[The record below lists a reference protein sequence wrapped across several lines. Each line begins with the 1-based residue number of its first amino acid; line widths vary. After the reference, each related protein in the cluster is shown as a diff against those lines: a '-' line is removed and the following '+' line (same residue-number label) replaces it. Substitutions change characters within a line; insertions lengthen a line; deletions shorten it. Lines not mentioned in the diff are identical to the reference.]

1 MFVLKSGGYK
11 THFLSS
17 TSNSLVMIEWRLF
30 EVNPAKSN
38 LFAGLIVSQTQNE
51 RVMKSKRGKVLNPSR
66 LKTAVIADIQINLL
80 CTHTPTSPSI
90 RCSPT

>member
-66 LKTAVIADIQINLL
+66 LKTAEIQINLL